1 MKNLLLLLLL
11 ANILFFIWGKTTEGS
26 PDTGDAI
33 IDVAEIGPPLPLAD
47 GRTLRADPAPAPA
60 SDTDPAAE
68 SSTSSSMAAVIG
80 RACVSIGPFTN
91 TAEAER
97 VLQDYVR
104 QGMRG
109 AVRSTQGELFVG
121 HWVQI
126 TNIPDREVGDA
137 MLKRLVAGGLS
148 DAYLLPSD
156 EDGLRISLG
165 LFGDMARA
173 ERVELQAESLNLPAE
188 ITPRMRDATVF
199 YVDLALPPGR
209 GASAMVER
217 YGEEKVLLRQEA
229 SCPPGA

>member
-1 MKNLLLLLLL
+1 MRNLLLLLLL
-11 ANILFFIWGKTTEGS
+11 ANILFFIWGRTAERSAEAGAT
-26 PDTGDAI
+26 I
-33 IDVAEIGPPLPLAD
+33 IDVSEIGPPLQLAD
-47 GRTLRADPAPAPA
+47 ARTLRQPASTADPD
-60 SDTDPAAE
+60 S
-68 SSTSSSMAAVIG
+68 SSTLAAVIG

-97 VLQDYVR
+97 VLQDYER
-104 QGMRG
+104 QGMWG

-126 TNIPDREVGDA
+126 RNIPDREIGNA
-137 MLKRLVAGGLS
+137 MLKRLVAGGLT

-156 EDGLRISLG
+156 EDGLKISLG
-165 LFGDMARA
+165 LFGDMSRA

-199 YVDLALPPGR
+199 FVDLALPPGR

-217 YGEEKVLLRQEA
+217 YGEEKVLLREQA
-229 SCPPGA
+229 SCPATS

>member
-1 MKNLLLLLLL
+1 MRNLLLLLLL

-26 PDTGDAI
+26 PDTGDAV
-33 IDVAEIGPPLPLAD
+33 IDLADIGPPLPLAD
-47 GRTLRADPAPAPA
+47 GRTLRAAPARDPEPGA
-60 SDTDPAAE
+60 DTAT
-68 SSTSSSMAAVIG
+68 SSTMAAVIG

-91 TAEAER
+91 TADAER

-126 TNIPDREVGDA
+126 TNIPNREIADT

-156 EDGLRISLG
+156 EDGLKISLG
-165 LFGDMARA
+165 LFGDMGRA
-173 ERVELQAESLNLPAE
+173 ERVELQAESLNLPTE
-188 ITPRMRDATVF
+188 ITPRMREATVF

-229 SCPPGA
+229 SCPPAA